1 MADIDIR
8 VTGRAGRITL
18 TRPQA
23 LNAMSYDMCMAIDA
37 ALSEDGVKRMF
48 DMAATADNVPFPTFQ
63 GDELPEIERRG
74 FGEFVVNQENGEPGL
89 VFHRV
94 GLGWKLAGIEV
105 PDEPE
110 EPAPAQ

>member
-37 ALSEDGVKRMF
+37 ALFRTIGGF
-48 DMAATADNVPFPTFQ
+48 DPAQVRATLNVPQT
-63 GDELPEIERRG
+63 
-74 FGEFVVNQENGEPGL
+74 
-89 VFHRV
+89 
-94 GLGWKLAGIEV
+94 LAGDRSASQKE
-105 PDEPE
+105 
-110 EPAPAQ
+110 